1 MDRKIRERKS
11 LGSGRPDFKFE
22 DHFVWIS
29 NWQAEKKVCF
39 AELQMQKWIAFQF
52 CLEESCAFLLKY
64 FWIHIRFEHTF
75 VWLKAFGRSL

>member
-11 LGSGRPDFKFE
+11 LGSCRPDFKFE

-29 NWQAEKKVCF
+29 NWQAEKTVCF

-52 CLEESCAFLLKY
+52 VLKRVVP
-64 FWIHIRFEHTF
+64 FF
-75 VWLKAFGRSL
+75 